1 MRGAKKI
8 RLVSRSRCN
17 QASGK
22 MTPAHRRNW
31 LIAGYF
37 SENASAYLRILADA
51 FLHIPAVLRPPCL
64 RVLLKQVYFNGI
76 ESLPFL
82 SLTALLLGFAAS
94 SRLYQV
100 MSKDLS
106 RTVDVFRSM
115 IVQEGAVLVVAFY
128 VMARSGSAIASE
140 LASCKQHGEVAALY
154 RMGIDPAEYLIAPRV
169 LGCMLS
175 VSALT
180 IFFQIVLVLGGF
192 ALASFFME
200 WDYALAMKKFL
211 HGGISPE
218 GAFFSLLKTSVFGAL
233 IGAVACQQGLRAV
246 RGPQG
251 IPVATRTAVVHGFA
265 AIVLASTVFFLLSK

>member
-1 MRGAKKI
+1 
-8 RLVSRSRCN
+8 
-17 QASGK
+17 
-22 MTPAHRRNW
+22 MTPVHRRDW
-31 LIAGYF
+31 LLAGYF
-37 SENASAYLRILADA
+37 AENATAYLRVLADA
-51 FLHIPAVLRPPCL
+51 FLHFPALFRPPCL

-82 SLTALLLGFAAS
+82 SLTALLLGFTAS

-128 VMARSGSAIASE
+128 VMARSGSAMASE
-140 LASCKQHGEVAALY
+140 LANCKQHGEVAALY
-154 RMGIDPAEYLIAPRV
+154 RMGIDPAGYLIAPRV
-169 LGCMLS
+169 VGCMLS

-180 IFFQIVLVLGGF
+180 VFFKVVLVLGGF
-192 ALASFFME
+192 ALASFFMG

-211 HGGISPE
+211 HGGLNLES
-218 GAFFSLLKTSVFGAL
+218 ALLAIFKTSVFGAL

-265 AIVLASTVFFLLSK
+265 AIVLASTVFFLLSR

>member
-1 MRGAKKI
+1 
-8 RLVSRSRCN
+8 
-17 QASGK
+17 
-22 MTPAHRRNW
+22 MTPVHRRDW
-31 LIAGYF
+31 LLLGYF
-37 SENASAYLRILADA
+37 AENGSAYLNILADA
-51 FLHIPAVLRPPCL
+51 FLHFPALLRPPCL
-64 RVLLKQVYFNGI
+64 RVLLKQVYFSGI

-82 SLTALLLGFAAS
+82 SLTALLLGFTAT

-115 IVQEGAVLVVAFY
+115 IVQEGAILIVAFY
-128 VMARSGSAIASE
+128 VMARSGSAMASE
-140 LASCKQHGEVAALY
+140 LASCKQNGEVAALY

-169 LGCMLS
+169 VGCMLS
-175 VSALT
+175 VSALGV
-180 IFFQIVLVLGGF
+180 FFKVVLVLGGF

-200 WDYALAMKKFL
+200 WDYALAMKEFL
-211 HGGISPE
+211 HGGLSLE
-218 GAFFSLLKTSVFGAL
+218 SALFALLKTSVFGAL

-265 AIVLASTVFFLLSK
+265 AIVLAAMVFFLLSK